1 MNIES
6 ANTQH
11 PVPQNVMDVEF
22 KLVGD
27 LTIRQ
32 FSYLLIFSILIFLVY
47 SIHLPFIFSY
57 PIMAILL
64 LMGLGFAFV
73 PLNDISLDK
82 WAVNYVRAITNPR
95 IRVWKHKN
103 RMPYYLTF
111 EATSQRKVG
120 KNYGVQILGNTRKK
134 SLEELLSASDMHNQI
149 TVAFEDTSDIDLKE
163 KEFIE
168 KIGLKSIHSK
178 EVVNDEIVF
187 VRENLQQDELEDK
200 NNFSNVVTKNFSE
213 TNVNNRQEE
222 NYQKHLKDLEELKK
236 KVTKEVEKIDTRNE
250 IKNKIQEAIYEKQET
265 RDLPAQSGEKI
276 NIEIEDKKILDEKLD
291 IKTKDERT
299 GEKKQEEKIET
310 PKPKSSIFA
319 DLFEK
324 LTTPNNKKVVIK
336 QDAKENLVAIT
347 QGVQD
352 VETIRE
358 NIKKQNNANS
368 NQFLLKG
375 QTAEASG
382 KIIQDVIVIV
392 KNKGGEP
399 LRAIKS
405 NSLGIFDS
413 VTPLLLDE
421 EYILEGDKQNYIFE
435 PLVLKASLKQEN
447 LVKLIGRPAI

>member
-57 PIMAILL
+57 PIMAVLL

-111 EATSQRKVG
+111 EATSQRKIG

-178 EVVNDEIVF
+178 EVVTDEIVF

-200 NNFSNVVTKNFSE
+200 NNFSNVVTKNFSG
-213 TNVNNRQEE
+213 TSVNNRQEE

-236 KVTKEVEKIDTRNE
+236 KVTKEVEKIDARNLTASAYADS
-250 IKNKIQEAIYEKQET
+250 QA
-265 RDLPAQSGEKI
+265 GEKI

-299 GEKKQEEKIET
+299 GEKKQEEKTET

-347 QGVQD
+347 EGIQD
-352 VETIRE
+352 VDTIRE
-358 NIKKQNNANS
+358 NIKRQKNANS

-413 VTPLLLDE
+413 VTPLLIDE

-435 PLVLKASLKQEN
+435 PLLLKASLKQES